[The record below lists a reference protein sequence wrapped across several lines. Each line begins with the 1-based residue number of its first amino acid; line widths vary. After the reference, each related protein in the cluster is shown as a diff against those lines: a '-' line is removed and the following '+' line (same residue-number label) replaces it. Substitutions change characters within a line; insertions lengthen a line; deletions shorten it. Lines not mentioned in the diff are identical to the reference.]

1 VIRIDRIHVLLI
13 GLVVLMATGA
23 MTGSAQTT
31 DSYIVIGEEAQLG
44 DLVAALHL
52 ADAQGIPL
60 RNILM
65 DSDNIPAARLFL
77 IGGGSVNKVSDKVG
91 YAMTSFI
98 LQPVIIETKE
108 HNGHMVTILAGYEA
122 ADTRSAVEAYI
133 DSAGST

>member
-1 VIRIDRIHVLLI
+1 MIRFDRVHVLLI
-13 GLVVLMATGA
+13 GLLVLMATGA
-23 MTGSAQTT
+23 MTGYAQTT
-31 DSYIVIGEEAQLG
+31 GSYIVIGEKAQLG

-77 IGGGSVNKVSDKVG
+77 IGGGSVNKMSDKVG
-91 YAMTSFI
+91 YDMTSFI
-98 LQPVIIETKE
+98 LQPVIIETKDY
-108 HNGHMVTILAGYEA
+108 NGNMVTILAGYEA

-133 DSAGST
+133 DSAGQT

>member
-1 VIRIDRIHVLLI
+1 VIRIDRFHVLLL
-13 GLVVLMATGA
+13 GVVVLMATGS
-23 MTGSAQTT
+23 MTGFAQKT

-52 ADAQGIPL
+52 AEAMGIPL

-77 IGGGSVNKVSDKVG
+77 IGGGSVNKMSDEVG
-91 YAMTSFI
+91 YDMTSFI

-108 HNGHMVTILAGYEA
+108 YKGHMVTILAGYEA

-133 DSAGST
+133 DSAAAT